1 MYDRREYMFFPD
13 INKPSEKLFSVRSF
27 GSLKTGHNV
36 PDGCF
41 SSMEN
46 LTGDRFPLMSIRD
59 RRAIFNAPY
68 PLRFDGESVT
78 AVLNTPHGILVC
90 TESSAYLGG
99 VKIEGVYLNPSVYNR
114 TAVLFGRNIFI
125 SPDSIYIKLGDGE
138 ISVTLCN
145 YILNFMRVQLNFS
158 TEDGTDIF
166 PDYTGDI
173 PETAPTGSTLVTAD
187 GQKMHLYAFMGDKWE
202 RQYEVFFRLSGGS
215 KIEGFSEDETIHI
228 KSRGGLIDDGYY
240 TVKKV
245 FEDSLV
251 LSGVLH
257 SEGTATQVTLS
268 KLIPYMDYTVEHNN
282 RLWGCRYGINHDGE
296 FVNEI
301 YASKLGNPEEWYC
314 FNGISTDSYT
324 ASLGCSGEFTGAAKV
339 GNEVIFFKENY
350 LVRVM
355 GDSPSDFTVSTIPGR
370 GAEKGQYK
378 SIVNLGERLFYKGT
392 DGITVYDGTLP
403 FVISER
409 DAFTGYYDSV
419 AASYKGKYYIVLTSS
434 EGDRAIYIYDTENN
448 LWHREDDRF
457 NTRAMFLKDGNLFHL
472 GEGEN
477 GNYTL
482 FAHSYK
488 NLTDVNKAVLLLGEA
503 AFTPECESCVEWY
516 CETGKLC
523 RDITSYNKKIRSVRF
538 SVTLSDA
545 SFVKISVKTDSSE
558 EVREIFY
565 LDKKTDG
572 IFSTSVPIVPCKFFT
587 LKFEGRGDCILHS
600 FEGTVCC
607 TGEVTDID

>member
-1 MYDRREYMFFPD
+1 MFFPD
-13 INKPSEKLFSVRSF
+13 INKSSEKLFTVNSF
-27 GSLKTGHNV
+27 GSLKAGHNV

-41 SSMEN
+41 SKMKN

-59 RRAIFNAPY
+59 RRAVYSSAY
-68 PLRFDGESVT
+68 PLRFGGESVT

-90 TESSAYLGG
+90 TETSVYIGG
-99 VKIEGVYLNPSVYNR
+99 VKIEGVSLGRDVKNR
-114 TAVLFGRNIFI
+114 TAVLFGRNVFI
-125 SPDSIYIKLGDGE
+125 SPDSIYIKLGGGE
-138 ISVTLCN
+138 IGVTYCN
-145 YILNFMRVQLNFS
+145 YLTQLKSADAVFC

-166 PDYTGDI
+166 PDYTGDV
-173 PETAPTGSTLVTAD
+173 PKSPPMASTIVLSD
-187 GQKMHLYAFMGDKWE
+187 GQKMYFYVYLGDKWE
-202 RQYEVFFRLSGGS
+202 RQFEVFFRLSCS
-215 KIEGFSEDETIHI
+215 TKISGFSENETIHV
-228 KSRGGLIDDGYY
+228 KSTGGLFDDGYY

-251 LSGVLH
+251 LSGVLRSAGTV
-257 SEGTATQVTLS
+257 SEVTLS
-268 KLIPYMDYTVEHNN
+268 KNIPLMDYTVEHNN
-282 RLWGCRYGINHDGE
+282 RLWGCRYGKNQNGE

-314 FNGISTDSYT
+314 FNGISTDSY
-324 ASLGCSGEFTGAAKV
+324 AVSLGCSGEFTGAAKV

-350 LVRVM
+350 LIRVM
-355 GDSPSDFTVSTIPGR
+355 GDSPSDFTVSTVPGR
-370 GAEKGQYK
+370 GAQKGQYR

-409 DAFTGYYDSV
+409 DAFTGYSDSV
-419 AASYKGKYYIVLTSS
+419 AASYKGKYYIVLTSP
-434 EGDRAIYIYDTENN
+434 EGDRAIYIYDTENS

-457 NTRAMFLKDGNLFHL
+457 NTRAVFVKDGNLFHL
-472 GEGEN
+472 GEGED

-488 NLTDVNKAVLLLGEA
+488 GLTEANKAVPLLGEV
-503 AFTPECESCVEWY
+503 AFTPEAEEPSEWY

-523 RDITSYNKKIRSVRF
+523 RDITSYNKKIRAVRF
-538 SVTLSDA
+538 SVTLGDA
-545 SFVKISVKTDSSE
+545 SFVKISVRTDNSE
-558 EVREIFY
+558 AFREIFY

-572 IFSTSVPIVPCKFFT
+572 IFSAAVPLVPCKFFT
-587 LKFEGRGDCILHS
+587 LRLEGRGDFILHS
-600 FEGTVCC
+600 FEVTLSY

>member
-1 MYDRREYMFFPD
+1 MFFPD
-13 INKPSEKLFSVRSF
+13 INKPSEKLFSVNSF

-41 SSMEN
+41 SRMEN

-59 RRAIFNAPY
+59 RRAIYTAPY

-78 AVLNTPHGILVC
+78 AVLNTPHGILIC
-90 TESSAYLGG
+90 TESSVYIGG
-99 VKIEGVYLNPSVYNR
+99 VKIKGVHLNADAHNR
-114 TAVLFGRNIFI
+114 TAVLFGRNVFI
-125 SPDSIYIKLGDGE
+125 SPDSIYIKFNGGE
-138 ISVTLCN
+138 IGVTYCN
-145 YILNFMRVQLNFS
+145 FITDLKSAELSFS

-166 PDYTGDI
+166 PDYTGDT
-173 PETAPTGSTLVTAD
+173 PKSAPMGSTLVLSD
-187 GQKMHLYAFMGDKWE
+187 GKKMYFYVWLGDVWE
-202 RQYEVFFRLSGGS
+202 RQYEVFFRLTADT
-215 KIEGFSEDETIHI
+215 KITGFSEDETIHI
-228 KSRGGLIDDGYY
+228 KSGGGLVDNGYY
-240 TVKKV
+240 TVKTV
-245 FEDSLV
+245 FDDSIV
-251 LSGVLH
+251 LSGVLR
-257 SEGTATQVTLS
+257 EAGTATDVTLS

-282 RLWGCRYGINHDGE
+282 RLWGCRYGVSHDGE

-301 YASKLGNPEEWYC
+301 YASKPGNPEEWYC
-314 FNGISTDSYT
+314 YNGISTDSYT

-339 GNEVIFFKENY
+339 GNEVVFFKENY
-350 LVRVM
+350 LIRVM

-370 GAEKGQYK
+370 GAEKGQYR

-403 FVISER
+403 FIISER

-419 AASYKGKYYIVLTSS
+419 AASYKGKYYIVLTSPRG
-434 EGDRAIYIYDTENN
+434 ERALYIYDTENA

-472 GEGEN
+472 GEGKD

-488 NLTDVNKAVLLLGEA
+488 GLTAANKAVPLLGEV
-503 AFTPECESCVEWY
+503 AFTPEPEKPADWY

-523 RDITSYNKKIRSVRF
+523 RNITSYNKKIRSVRF
-538 SVTLSDA
+538 SVTLGEA

-558 EVREIFY
+558 EFREIFY

-572 IFSTSVPIVPCKFFT
+572 IFSTAVPIVPCKFFT
-587 LKFEGRGDCILHS
+587 LKFEGRGDFILHS